1 MRIAYVISE
10 SYSIN
15 KFNGIRMQAE
25 TWAKELAVQGEN
37 VTKINPWEKYDWE
50 QFDIIHI
57 FGPCEFILN
66 FTKGVSKRMP
76 RIVFSPI
83 IDTIQSVFKY
93 KIATHWGISKLR
105 LTSPNYTI
113 RQASK
118 YIKSWIVRSEYELE
132 YVHRAYGIPFDKIC
146 VIPLSFR
153 VSVCEENVERE
164 NFCLHVSK
172 LTDERKNV
180 KRLILAAI
188 KYNFKLVL
196 AGGIS
201 CDNDFSEIKSLIDN
215 HDNISYLGRISDEY
229 LLDLYSKAKVF
240 ALPSINEGVGLVAV
254 EAAACGC
261 DIVITKI
268 GGPKEYYADM
278 AKVVNPYNLDEI
290 GEAIMFFLNG
300 NTYQPVLREYVESN
314 FCLKNCVRQLRGSY
328 QMVIQN
334 SGKL

>member
-1 MRIAYVISE
+1 MKIAYVISE

-25 TWAKELAVQGEN
+25 TWAKELDEQGEK
-37 VTKINPWEKYDWE
+37 VIKINPWEKYDWE

-118 YIKSWIVRSEYELE
+118 YIKKWVVRSKYEQE
-132 YVHRAYGIPFDKIC
+132 YVHRAYGIPLNKIS

-153 VSVCEENVERE
+153 VNAPVRNIERE
-164 NFCLHVSK
+164 KFCLHVSK
-172 LTDERKNV
+172 LTDNRKNV

-188 KYNFKLVL
+188 KYGFKLVL

-201 CDNDFSEIKSLIDN
+201 CDSDFRELKSFIDN
-215 HDNISYLGRISDEY
+215 NANISYLGRISDDE

-254 EAAACGC
+254 EAASCGC
-261 DIVITKI
+261 DIVITQI
-268 GGPKEYYADM
+268 GGPKEYYSNM
-278 AKVVNPYNLDEI
+278 AKVVNPYNIDEI
-290 GEAIMFFLNG
+290 GKAIMFFLDG
-300 NTYQPVLREYVESN
+300 NTYQPTLQNYVRNN
-314 FCLKNCVRQLRGSY
+314 FCLSNCVKLLRDSY
-328 QMVIQN
+328 QNVIKH
-334 SGKL
+334 SKGL